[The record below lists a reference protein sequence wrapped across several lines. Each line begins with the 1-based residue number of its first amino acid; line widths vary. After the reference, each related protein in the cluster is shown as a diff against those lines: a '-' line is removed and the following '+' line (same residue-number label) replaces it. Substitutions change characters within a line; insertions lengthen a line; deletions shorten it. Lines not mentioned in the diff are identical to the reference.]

1 MADWDHFFYNK
12 NYAVRV
18 ELIWFDLPISL
29 HTKKEVCS
37 AWTAQWYGFR
47 FCRRISFIASDTY
60 GADGTR
66 SLAFSYCLV
75 SNEHDLAHRSFL
87 SALQQNFPGLPVCNT
102 WKREQ
107 SRKHSHKFS
116 VRWLI
121 GASFF
126 CWHENYKNYAMRAD
140 FIWLDLPIK
149 LHKKQRGF

>member
-12 NYAVRV
+12 NCAVRV

-66 SLAFSYCLV
+66 SLAFSYFLV
-75 SNEHDLAHRSFL
+75 SNKQDLAHRSFM
-87 SALQQNFPGLPVCNT
+87 STFQQNFCGLPVCNT
-102 WKREQ
+102 QKREQ
-107 SRKHSHKFS
+107 SRKMATNFPSDGRLGP
-116 VRWLI
+116 V
-121 GASFF
+121 FF
-126 CWHENYKNYAMRAD
+126 VGKKRTRPMTWEPNL
-140 FIWLDLPIK
+140 FDLTF
-149 LHKKQRGF
+149 L

>member
-60 GADGTR
+60 GADRTR

-102 WKREQ
+102 WKWGQ
-107 SRKHSHKFS
+107 SRKTTIYFPFDGRLGP
-116 VRWLI
+116 V
-121 GASFF
+121 FF
-126 CWHENYKNYAMRAD
+126 VGTKMKRTMPWETNLFYLT
-140 FIWLDLPIK
+140 FL
-149 LHKKQRGF
+149 

>member
-102 WKREQ
+102 RKWGQ
-107 SRKHSHKFS
+107 SRKTTIYFPFDGRLGP
-116 VRWLI
+116 V
-121 GASFF
+121 FF
-126 CWHENYKNYAMRAD
+126 VGTKMKRTMPWETNLFYLT
-140 FIWLDLPIK
+140 FL
-149 LHKKQRGF
+149 